1 VALNPT
7 YNVINSA
14 GIAQSVIDLLLG
26 VANEAFRQWS
36 AVLAGNANVSVRIE
50 LVETSG
56 VGRAEGGWGNGTN
69 IGQVDGVNLIIG
81 GPAREL
87 QTGQNVPDNEHDIL
101 IRISRDYLLNELF
114 LDPTPLTRN
123 DIPGDRTDGL
133 SVMIHEIGHALGF
146 IGYYDTANNNQ
157 GDFATSYDLRRLDI
171 AGEDFFRGP
180 NVQALLGG
188 DLELTR
194 GNYTHYGNSNA
205 FPGTSNDPLT
215 GLMNGVTY
223 YRGFAYTISDLDLA
237 VLADTGLGTIR
248 DDVLDNPL
256 HTHLRGGAG
265 NDHIIGGDIDNVFF
279 GDSGVD
285 YLQGFGGSDQ
295 LFGGDDNDTLDGG
308 DGVDILIGGAG
319 EDNLIG
325 GANVDTTII
334 FGNRADFDISQPVVG
349 GFIVRRTLIG
359 PDTPDTGAIM
369 EGVEF
374 IQFDDQ
380 TIRLLPGTGVSVNF
394 NATDPAVYQSA
405 MNAIR
410 DFDGNAL
417 GGNGLWLRIGQADVN
432 GDGDIDQI
440 LVNDGIAR
448 FATVGTAP
456 DGLTYFSD
464 FSWAGETRVAGIY
477 IDPLVTAGIVVA
489 GSGNDSQ
496 RRFQNDLAIENINRV
511 LGADDYDNDG
521 LQEVYFALTDGT
533 AYLRAIMEF
542 DGNIRYANYQSQQE
556 VIDYLTANGFG
567 PETYA
572 GWFTGPSNAALI
584 MQGSIDDADA
594 NALGRA
600 SLRGEEAIMPGSI
613 DPASFAYH
621 APALDDHLRAE
632 FYG

>member
-1 VALNPT
+1 MALIPT
-7 YNVINSA
+7 YNVVNLA
-14 GIAQSVIDLLLG
+14 GISQSVINLLLG
-26 VANEAFRQWS
+26 LADEAFRLWGS
-36 AVLAGNANVSVRIE
+36 VLAGNANLSVRIE

-56 VGRAEGGWGNGTN
+56 VGRAEATWGNGTN
-69 IGQVDGVNLIIG
+69 LGQVGGVNLLVG

-87 QTGQNVPDNEHDIL
+87 QTGQNVPDNQHDIL
-101 IRISRDYLLNELF
+101 IRISRNYLLNEMF
-114 LDPTPLTRN
+114 LDPTPQTRN
-123 DIPGDRTDGL
+123 DIPSDRTDGL

-146 IGYYDTANNNQ
+146 TGFWNTATNQQ
-157 GDFATSYDLRRLDI
+157 GDFATTYDLRRLDI

-194 GNYTHYGNSNA
+194 NNYTHYGNTTA

-215 GLMNGVTY
+215 GLMNGVVF
-223 YRGFAYTISDLDLA
+223 YRGYAYTISDLDLA

-248 DDVLDNPL
+248 DDILDNPL

-265 NDHIIGGDIDNVFF
+265 NDHIIGGDIDNVFY
-279 GDSGVD
+279 GDDGVD

-295 LFGGDDNDTLDGG
+295 LFGGEGNDTLDGG

-325 GANVDTTII
+325 GSNVDTTII
-334 FGNRADFDISQPVVG
+334 FGNRADFEIFQPVVG
-349 GFIVRRTLIG
+349 GFIIRRTTFG
-359 PDTPDTGAIM
+359 PGTPDIGAIM

-374 IQFDDQ
+374 VQFDDQ

-394 NATDPAVYQSA
+394 ETANPAIYQTA

-417 GGNGLWLRIGQADVN
+417 GGNGFWLRIGSADVN

-440 LVNDGIAR
+440 LVNDAIGR

-477 IDPLVTAGIVVA
+477 IDPLVAAGIVERF
-489 GSGNDSQ
+489 GPNDSQ
-496 RRFQNDLAIENINRV
+496 RRFQNDLQIENINRV

-572 GWFTGPSNAALI
+572 GWFTNPSSGEANL
-584 MQGSIDDADA
+584 MQERVDFAEASG
-594 NALGRA
+594 LGRVA
-600 SLRGEEAIMPGSI
+600 LVAAGDVPMPTPS
-613 DPASFAYH
+613 PAF
-621 APALDDHLRAE
+621 DDHLRAE
-632 FYG
+632 FFG